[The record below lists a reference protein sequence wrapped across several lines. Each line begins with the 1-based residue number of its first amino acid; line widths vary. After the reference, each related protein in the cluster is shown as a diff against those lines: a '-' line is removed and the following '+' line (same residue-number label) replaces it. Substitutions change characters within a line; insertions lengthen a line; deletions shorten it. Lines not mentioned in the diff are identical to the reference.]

1 MINGGVP
8 ELKKQPGMNESNP
21 QIQGTIL
28 FRENDLNQP
37 QALSFL
43 KSRRATRAQATGTR
57 PVRRSLFQNLLLSDA
72 ST

>member
-1 MINGGVP
+1 MINRGVP

-43 KSRRATRAQATGTR
+43 KSRRGHAG
-57 PVRRSLFQNLLLSDA
+57 
-72 ST
+72 